1 MWHSRDPSDVAVN
14 TTSCDMSPDRATG
27 AGNQLRP
34 LRLERDM
41 NVFLT
46 GGTGLV
52 GGAVLRSLLGDGH
65 VVSALAR
72 SDDSAVALQQ
82 AGAQVVRGDLT
93 DPAALAAAA
102 RSADGMIHTAARSD
116 GTDAELDAALL
127 DAVLPALAGTG
138 KPYVHT
144 SGVWV
149 HGSGVVDED
158 TPFDPP
164 QITAWRLPLDARV
177 RAAAADG
184 VRSVVIAPGIVHGQ
198 GGGLPNLLRSGP
210 RTDDGAL
217 VLPGSGDQH
226 WTTVYADDL
235 GRLYALALANAEAG
249 SYYLGVSGSNPTV
262 REIGIAADRGAG
274 GDGRVVGS
282 SDEETEA
289 RLGPLAG
296 ALDLDQQASGARARS
311 ELGWVPT
318 GPTLTEDLQTG
329 SYAG

>member
-1 MWHSRDPSDVAVN
+1 
-14 TTSCDMSPDRATG
+14 
-27 AGNQLRP
+27 
-34 LRLERDM
+34 M

-52 GGAVLRSLLGDGH
+52 GSAVLRALLDDGH
-65 VVSALAR
+65 AVSALAR
-72 SDDSAVALQQ
+72 SDRSAAALEE
-82 AGAQVVRGDLT
+82 AGARVVRGDLS
-93 DPAALAAAA
+93 DVAVLASAARDADGFVHAAAQ
-102 RSADGMIHTAARSD
+102 SD

-127 DAVLPALAGTG
+127 DAVLPVLAGTG
-138 KPYVHT
+138 KRYVHT

-164 QITAWRLPLDARV
+164 QLTAWRLPLDARV

-184 VRSVVIAPGIVHGQ
+184 VTSILIAPGIVYGH
-198 GGGLPNLLRSGP
+198 GGGLPNLVRSGP

-217 VLPGSGDQH
+217 VLPGSGEQH

-235 GRLYALALANAEAG
+235 GRLYALALTAAEPG
-249 SYYLGVSGSNPTV
+249 SYFLGVSGDNPTV

-274 GDGRVVGS
+274 GEGRVAGS
-282 SDEETEA
+282 TDAETQA
-289 RLGPLAG
+289 RLGALAD
-296 ALDLDQQASGARARS
+296 AFDLDQQASGERARS
-311 ELGWVPT
+311 LGWKPT
-318 GPTLTEDLQTG
+318 GPSLVEELQTG